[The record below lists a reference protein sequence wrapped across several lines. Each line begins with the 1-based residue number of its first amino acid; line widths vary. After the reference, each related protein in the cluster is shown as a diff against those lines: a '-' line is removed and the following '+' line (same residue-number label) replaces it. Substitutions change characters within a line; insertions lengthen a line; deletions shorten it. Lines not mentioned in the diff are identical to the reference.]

1 MVSPDRLRQNTFL
14 LPLRKILTGYFV
26 QLHRKQ
32 SCLCFSLARATAI
45 FANKSLSSM
54 AQQPLPYGI
63 PLPISLG
70 KTGTGQTFVTDLRSL
85 GSIIIEK
92 GLPQERQALL
102 CSIVNSLLSST
113 LRLKIIPIGEK
124 HIFGSNPEIF
134 KHLPYGINSDRLSVM
149 SYAVHTMR
157 SLQTEAHKRNASN
170 NTCHT
175 PIIALISDLE
185 SLIDAD
191 NSVLRKL
198 KKTAE
203 SSAKTGIY
211 LIAATRHTE
220 TAYLPEGIGNSFN
233 TKIIYYSTRVGCNKR
248 LYTNSG
254 LQTGNMLLFRNTE
267 KTVLLDCSTTF

>member
-1 MVSPDRLRQNTFL
+1 MEHLNCYDRTPKNE
-14 LPLRKILTGYFV
+14 I
-26 QLHRKQ
+26 
-32 SCLCFSLARATAI
+32 
-45 FANKSLSSM
+45 
-54 AQQPLPYGI
+54 
-63 PLPISLG
+63 PISLG
-70 KTGTGQTFVTDLRSL
+70 YIWAGKPFVADLIDIN
-85 GSIIIEK
+85 SIIIEK

-134 KHLPYGINSDRLSVM
+134 KHLPYGINSDRLSDM

-157 SLQTEAHKRNASN
+157 SLQTEAHKRNATE
-170 NTCHT
+170 NTCYT
-175 PIIALISDLE
+175 PIIALITDLE
-185 SLIDAD
+185 SIIDAD
-191 NSVLRKL
+191 NSVLRQL

-220 TAYLPEGIGNSFN
+220 IAHLPKGIGNIFN
-233 TKIIYYSTRVGCNKR
+233 TKIIFYSTRVGCNKR

-254 LQTGNMLLFRNTE
+254 LQTGNMLLFRNAE
-267 KTVLLDCSTTF
+267 EPVLLDCNTTF

>member
-1 MVSPDRLRQNTFL
+1 MEHLNCYDRTPKNE
-14 LPLRKILTGYFV
+14 I
-26 QLHRKQ
+26 
-32 SCLCFSLARATAI
+32 
-45 FANKSLSSM
+45 
-54 AQQPLPYGI
+54 
-63 PLPISLG
+63 PISLG
-70 KTGTGQTFVTDLRSL
+70 YIWAGKPFVADLIDIN
-85 GSIIIEK
+85 SIIIEK

-124 HIFGSNPEIF
+124 HISGSLPEIF
-134 KHLPYGINSDRLSVM
+134 KHLPYGINSNRLSDM
-149 SYAVHTMR
+149 SYAVHIMR
-157 SLQTEAHKRNASN
+157 SLQTEALKRNASN

-191 NSVLRKL
+191 NSVLRQIRE
-198 KKTAE
+198 TAE

-233 TKIIYYSTRVGCNKR
+233 TRIIFYSTRIGSNKR

-254 LQTGNMLLFRNTE
+254 LQAGDMLLFRNAE
-267 KTVLLDCSTTF
+267 EPVLLDCNTTF

>member
-32 SCLCFSLARATAI
+32 SCLCFSLAQATAI

-134 KHLPYGINSDRLSVM
+134 KHLPYGINSDRLSDM
-149 SYAVHTMR
+149 SYAVHIMR
-157 SLQTEAHKRNASN
+157 SLQTEAHKRNATD
-170 NTCHT
+170 NTCYT
-175 PIIALISDLE
+175 PIIALITDLE
-185 SLIDAD
+185 SMIDAD
-191 NSVLRKL
+191 NSVLRQL

-220 TAYLPEGIGNSFN
+220 IAHLPKGIGNIFN
-233 TKIIYYSTRVGCNKR
+233 TKIIFYSTRIGSNKR

-254 LQTGNMLLFRNTE
+254 LQAGDMLLFRNAE
-267 KTVLLDCSTTF
+267 EPVLLDCNTTF